1 MNPLYDYVFEIANR
15 MYPTWDTDINGE
27 QYQTD
32 SFRGWDF
39 VHQLE
44 DRRLEFSITKERYL
58 ENAPIIRSLRA
69 IGLDTEKF
77 WMAMLFVYDVVR
89 ERTENVQQVPTSVFE
104 EFRAF
109 AKYLQENPD
118 AKVRA
123 WQGREHGVT
132 LESYLAKR
140 ALGKLLADNV
150 AELYANLSN
159 VRSFGMDGFSVNL
172 KSCYKITLAIKC
184 FLPLLEQFKEED
196 SRSTNPS
203 KVSYNRMLLISRIVY
218 FFGYTDNPKF
228 LDSDEGIKG
237 IWTSYKDREWTTI
250 GKNFR

>member
-15 MYPTWDTDINGE
+15 MYPTWDTDINDE

-44 DRRLEFSITKERYL
+44 DERLEFYITKERYL

-69 IGLDTEKF
+69 MGLDTEKF

-109 AKYLQENPD
+109 ARYLQENPD

-132 LESYLAKR
+132 LESYLTTWQNSMPICQMSVR
-140 ALGKLLADNV
+140 SGWTDFRWISRVVTRLRLP
-150 AELYANLSN
+150 SN
-159 VRSFGMDGFSVNL
+159 VFCRSWNNS
-172 KSCYKITLAIKC
+172 KRKITAVRIPARFPITGCCWFRASSISSAIRIIRNS
-184 FLPLLEQFKEED
+184 LIV
-196 SRSTNPS
+196 T
-203 KVSYNRMLLISRIVY
+203 KVSRESGHPTRTGSGRRSARI
-218 FFGYTDNPKF
+218 
-228 LDSDEGIKG
+228 LDKSILH
-237 IWTSYKDREWTTI
+237 IQW
-250 GKNFR
+250 

>member
-15 MYPTWDTDINGE
+15 MYPTRDTDINDE

-44 DRRLEFSITKERYL
+44 DERLEFSITKERYL

-69 IGLDTEKF
+69 MGLDTEKF

-109 AKYLQENPD
+109 ARYLQENPD

-132 LESYLAKR
+132 LPCKTGVGQVARWQRGRTLCQSVKCPFVRGGRIFGESQELLQDYACHQMFFA
-140 ALGKLLADNV
+140 ALG
-150 AELYANLSN
+150 
-159 VRSFGMDGFSVNL
+159 
-172 KSCYKITLAIKC
+172 
-184 FLPLLEQFKEED
+184 
-196 SRSTNPS
+196 
-203 KVSYNRMLLISRIVY
+203 
-218 FFGYTDNPKF
+218 
-228 LDSDEGIKG
+228 
-237 IWTSYKDREWTTI
+237 TI
-250 GKNFR
+250 QRGR

>member
-15 MYPTWDTDINGE
+15 MYPTWDTDINDE

-44 DRRLEFSITKERYL
+44 DERLEFSITKERYL

-69 IGLDTEKF
+69 MGLDTEKF

-109 AKYLQENPD
+109 ARYLQENPD

-132 LESYLAKR
+132 LESYLAKQ

-159 VRSFGMDGFSVNL
+159 ARSFGVDGFSVNL

-184 FLPLLEQFKEED
+184 FC
-196 SRSTNPS
+196 RSWNNS
-203 KVSYNRMLLISRIVY
+203 KRKITAVRIPAR
-218 FFGYTDNPKF
+218 FPITGCC
-228 LDSDEGIKG
+228 
-237 IWTSYKDREWTTI
+237 
-250 GKNFR
+250 

>member
-15 MYPTWDTDINGE
+15 MYPTWDTDINDE

-44 DRRLEFSITKERYL
+44 DERLEFSITKERYL

-69 IGLDTEKF
+69 MGLDTEKF

-109 AKYLQENPD
+109 ARYLQENPD

-159 VRSFGMDGFSVNL
+159 VRSFGVDGFSVNL

-184 FLPLLEQFKEED
+184 FC
-196 SRSTNPS
+196 RSWNNS
-203 KVSYNRMLLISRIVY
+203 KRKITAVRIPAR
-218 FFGYTDNPKF
+218 FPITGCC
-228 LDSDEGIKG
+228 
-237 IWTSYKDREWTTI
+237 
-250 GKNFR
+250 

>member
-15 MYPTWDTDINGE
+15 MYPTWDTDINDE

-44 DRRLEFSITKERYL
+44 DERLEFSITKERYL

-69 IGLDTEKF
+69 MGLDTEKF

-109 AKYLQENPD
+109 ARYLQENPD

-123 WQGREHGVT
+123 WQGR
-132 LESYLAKR
+132 LP
-140 ALGKLLADNV
+140 
-150 AELYANLSN
+150 SN
-159 VRSFGMDGFSVNL
+159 VFCRSWNNS
-172 KSCYKITLAIKC
+172 KRKITAVRIPARFPITGCCWFRASSISSAIRIIRNS
-184 FLPLLEQFKEED
+184 LIV
-196 SRSTNPS
+196 T
-203 KVSYNRMLLISRIVY
+203 KVSRESGHPTRTGSGRRSARI
-218 FFGYTDNPKF
+218 
-228 LDSDEGIKG
+228 LDKSILH
-237 IWTSYKDREWTTI
+237 I
-250 GKNFR
+250 GW